1 MKTKSLIRSFALAG
15 LLFAVP
21 LALRAHNGV
30 VHGDHDAHHGGFVM
44 MYRDLHCEV
53 VADAKGGVRLYLTDA
68 ARADLPA
75 AVVSDV
81 TVEIERKGAP
91 LETVPMK
98 ISASGDFWEGKS
110 KPVVAQGTMIHA
122 AFVFQREPVVVN
134 LPASSVMG
142 KSKKPVAAVPPV
154 TPMSASGSKGKPE
167 HHGH

>member
-53 VADAKGGVRLYLTDA
+53 VANPAGGVRLYLTDA

-81 TVEIERKGAP
+81 AVEIERKGAP
-91 LETVPMK
+91 LESVPMK

-110 KPVVAQGTMIHA
+110 KPLVAQGTMIHA

-134 LPASSVMG
+134 LPASSVLS
-142 KSKKPVAAVPPV
+142 KSKKSTAAAPVAPS
-154 TPMSASGSKGKPE
+154 MSPKSSMGSSE

>member
-1 MKTKSLIRSFALAG
+1 MKAKSLVRSVALAG

-53 VADAKGGVRLYLTDA
+53 VASTTGGVQLYLTDA
-68 ARADLPA
+68 ARVDLPA

-91 LETVPMK
+91 LESVPMK

-134 LPASSVMG
+134 LPASSVIV
-142 KSKKPVAAVPPV
+142 KSKKPAAPAPVASPLSPKSS
-154 TPMSASGSKGKPE
+154 MGNSE

>member
-1 MKTKSLIRSFALAG
+1 MKTKSLLRSMALAS
-15 LLFAVP
+15 LLLAAP

-53 VADAKGGVRLYLTDA
+53 VVQSQGTVQLYLTDA

-91 LETVPMK
+91 IENVRMA
-98 ISASGDFWEGKS
+98 ISAGGDFWEGKS
-110 KPVVAQGTMIHA
+110 RPVSPKDTTVHA

-142 KSKKPVAAVPPV
+142 SAVKVAPAASSSKPKAAGDS
-154 TPMSASGSKGKPE
+154 MGGME